1 MQQQKVVKL
10 SKGINP
16 WYLTDFRKKRGMNQ
30 SEFAQA
36 VGVGQQMISKYECGK
51 KPLSLNT
58 YRKFKSKLG
67 YCPSQSGRLRFLI
80 DYLRITFMSVRDL
93 NHFTMKYLGIP
104 FKEFHDYETGLMR
117 YNRLWKRGD
126 IWLFDYHDKYETNN
140 YQITL
145 QLSGAGCRQMEVML
159 DYYDID
165 WLTFFKQLKDTY
177 QDDLRVTRLDIAID
191 ELYLGSAR
199 ESEQFD
205 LNSLVQKSY
214 TNELF
219 FDKLKTWNYIGGG
232 GVRKAKDG
240 SFVEEPNG
248 LSIYFGSRQS
258 EMYFNFY
265 EKRYELAKKERLTAD
280 EAAEIFDIWN
290 RFEIRLAHKKAD
302 SVIEE
307 YLNGVDLAEIAR
319 GLINSRLDVY
329 DGTNQFGAYL
339 ADQKWQALF
348 GGVEPL
354 QLTTKPEPYN
364 IRKTINWLRYQIAN
378 SLVLVKKYDKLM
390 NENNFAVIF
399 NSGELTPE
407 MEKLLL
413 QVQIDVERHKG
424 EYENVA

>member
-1 MQQQKVVKL
+1 M
-10 SKGINP
+10 
-16 WYLTDFRKKRGMNQ
+16 
-30 SEFAQA
+30 
-36 VGVGQQMISKYECGK
+36 
-51 KPLSLNT
+51 
-58 YRKFKSKLG
+58 
-67 YCPSQSGRLRFLI
+67 
-80 DYLRITFMSVRDL
+80 
-93 NHFTMKYLGIP
+93 
-104 FKEFHDYETGLMR
+104 
-117 YNRLWKRGD
+117 
-126 IWLFDYHDKYETNN
+126 
-140 YQITL
+140 
-145 QLSGAGCRQMEVML
+145 
-159 DYYDID
+159 
-165 WLTFFKQLKDTY
+165 
-177 QDDLRVTRLDIAID
+177 RVTRLDIAID